1 MLTSYALNDTSDES
15 NESYRVQLDVF
26 EGPMDLLLFLVRKN
40 EVDIFDIPIAS
51 ITRQYLQYLEDL
63 SVIDLELSGDFL
75 VMASTLIEIKSRM
88 MLPVSSQAESEDE
101 VDPRNELVQKLLE
114 YKRFKDA
121 ASDLLKCA
129 EQWSEYFPRVNNDR
143 NSIAHDVDIRQ
154 QPIRELALWD
164 LVSAYDHIMR
174 QTQTE
179 TAETYLYDDTPLE
192 IHIDRIQHQLTLKTE
207 TPFHE
212 LFQRSATRS
221 EIAGTFLAILE
232 LVRHAEITL
241 SQIGEFGEILI
252 RKTTP
257 SQERTQPNPLDS
269 SQE

>member
-1 MLTSYALNDTSDES
+1 VLSSYTLSDTSDES

-51 ITRQYLQYLEDL
+51 ITRQYLGYLEDL

-88 MLPVSSQAESEDE
+88 MLPTSSQTESEDE

-121 ASDLLKCA
+121 ASDLLKSA
-129 EQWSEYFPRVNNDR
+129 EQWSEYCPRVNNDR

-174 QTQTE
+174 QTQTA

-192 IHIDRIQHQLTLKTE
+192 VHIDRIQHQLTLKKE

-232 LVRHAEITL
+232 LVRYTEITL
-241 SQIGEFGEILI
+241 SQIGEFGEIWI
-252 RKTTP
+252 RKLAP
-257 SQERTQPNPLDS
+257 SQKRAQPTPLDTP
-269 SQE
+269 QE